1 MSKAQSQG
9 ETGQHQHSGSNT
21 KWKMLAVVVTFL
33 NVKTSPPAP
42 DANDRAVAIWGYRD
56 DTAFC
61 QGW

>member
-33 NVKTSPPAP
+33 NVKTSPPGA
-42 DANDRAVAIWGYRD
+42 R
-56 DTAFC
+56 C
-61 QGW
+61 